1 MYFSAVP
8 PVVLSAAEEVVAL
21 EGDSATLQFSIE
33 SASPP
38 VQLSDIRWYFQ
49 PTGANSTDITQRAT
63 LPGSNSTGTLVYSND
78 RLSLTIGRITPQA
91 DGVFTL
97 SATNPAGTTSNS
109 TYLSVEGKFLLKLE
123 WWYKNILTLWIAIKE
138 KSRPLSR
145 RNSQI

>member
-1 MYFSAVP
+1 MVYFSAVP

-49 PTGANSTDITQRAT
+49 PTGANYSTDITQRAT
-63 LPGSNSTGTLVYSND
+63 LPGSRSTLVYSND
-78 RLSLTIGRITPQA
+78 RLSLTIGRITQQA

-123 WWYKNILTLWIAIKE
+123 
-138 KSRPLSR
+138 
-145 RNSQI
+145 

>member
-49 PTGANSTDITQRAT
+49 PTGANYSTDITQRAT

-78 RLSLTIGRITPQA
+78 RLSLTIGRITQQA

-123 WWYKNILTLWIAIKE
+123 
-138 KSRPLSR
+138 
-145 RNSQI
+145 

>member
-8 PVVLSAAEEVVAL
+8 PLVLSAAEEVVAL

-49 PTGANSTDITQRAT
+49 PTGANSTDITQQAT
-63 LPGSNSTGTLVYSND
+63 LPGTSSTLVYSND
-78 RLSLTIGRITPQA
+78 RLSLTIGRITRQA
-91 DGVFTL
+91 DGIFTL

-109 TYLSVEGKFLLKLE
+109 TYLSVESKFLLKLVQWVNESE
-123 WWYKNILTLWIAIKE
+123 WI
-138 KSRPLSR
+138 S
-145 RNSQI
+145 